1 MPNIPSAVPSV
12 IKLRKEL
19 PIHEI
24 GEPMKTNINDLIPNV
39 KYSYKKITNNGTVRN
54 YEGIYIK
61 QQPDINNKNHPIYF
75 FDEVHYVDNNGKLYL
90 GNHHYPLGQYP
101 VDFVEIPITGQI
113 CIPAINQ
120 NPVSKIRPVI
130 GTKYVGPVLRPPLPL
145 GGGKIRKSKNRKTKN
160 YRRRG
165 TRKH

>member
-1 MPNIPSAVPSV
+1 MPNLPSAVSSV
-12 IKLRKEL
+12 TNSRKEL

-39 KYSYKKITNNGTVRN
+39 KYLYKKIDNKGNVSN

-61 QQPDINNKNHPIYF
+61 QQPDINKKNHPIYF
-75 FDEVHYVDNNGKLYL
+75 FDEVHYVDNNGKLFL

-101 VDFVEIPITGQI
+101 FDFVEIPIS
-113 CIPAINQ
+113 AQ
-120 NPVSKIRPVI
+120 NHVSKIRPVI
-130 GTKYVGPVLRPPLPL
+130 GTNYVEPVPRTRLPR
-145 GGGKIRKSKNRKTKN
+145 GGKFKKTKRRN
-160 YRRRG
+160 NKRGRRG